1 MSDML
6 TREDLEA
13 QIISRALRDE
23 DYRQRL
29 ITDPKTVIV
38 EELSQIEG
46 DISISDEIEV
56 EVLAETPHKRYLVL
70 PASPTLEDETLSDDE
85 LAAVAGGAADK
96 DSSCCC
102 MRSTRQNTIDSTA
115 SFTGAR
121 NVGAVSIFGS
131 FSTSKRQ

>member
-46 DISISDEIEV
+46 DISISDEIEAQII
-56 EVLAETPHKRYLVL
+56 LFWNPQIHHTHKNCF
-70 PASPTLEDETLSDDE
+70 SLS
-85 LAAVAGGAADK
+85 
-96 DSSCCC
+96 
-102 MRSTRQNTIDSTA
+102 
-115 SFTGAR
+115 
-121 NVGAVSIFGS
+121 
-131 FSTSKRQ
+131 